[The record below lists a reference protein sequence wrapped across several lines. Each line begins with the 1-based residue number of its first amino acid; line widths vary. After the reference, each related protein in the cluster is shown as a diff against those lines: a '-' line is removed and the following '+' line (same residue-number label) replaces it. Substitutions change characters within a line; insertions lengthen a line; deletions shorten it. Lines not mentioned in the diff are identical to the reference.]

1 MTSFT
6 AKLLGKVFVTD
17 WLTKH
22 SISGII
28 ELSLKKKRKHIMLD
42 LKVYFMGDQAFINKM
57 FRETNGSD
65 HQGIRDYRNAR
76 T

>member
-1 MTSFT
+1 
-6 AKLLGKVFVTD
+6 
-17 WLTKH
+17 
-22 SISGII
+22 
-28 ELSLKKKRKHIMLD
+28 MLD